1 MATMSRRVIW
11 CLFVGLQSIGSFAW
25 AQSQSAV
32 PPSPQRAILDK
43 YCVTCHNQKAKVGGL
58 ALDRMDVADIGS
70 GAEIWEKV
78 LRKVS
83 TGEMPPPKMPR
94 PTQAQLD
101 DLRSWLEAKLDQ
113 AAVAKPNPGR
123 IAIHRLNQT
132 EYSNAIR
139 DLLAL
144 DIDGRALLGADEAG
158 GDGFDNMAGALT
170 VSPVLVE
177 RYLSAARKVSRLAIG
192 DSSVIP
198 AIETVYVP
206 TLLNQ
211 DRRDS
216 EDLPFGSRGGVA
228 VHHRFPVDGEY
239 TVKVRLRNQLY
250 DYILGLGRPHRL
262 DIRLD
267 GKLIKQFT
275 VGGDAPG
282 NPAPVSFSGNIAAD
296 ASWELYMHNAD
307 EHLEVRFPARAGDRV
322 VGVSFAEEIAEPE
335 GVVQPAQGEA
345 SGLPYNE
352 LYDGNA
358 AVKTVS
364 IGGPFRVDGLGDTA
378 SRRAIFTCRPSSETE
393 ELPCARKILS
403 TLARRAYRR
412 PVTESDI
419 HPLLGFYETGRKQ
432 GDFELGIQTA
442 LQRILTDPEF
452 LFRLERDPANVAA
465 GSVFRLTD
473 LELASR
479 LSFFLWSSI
488 PDEQLLDLAAHNKLR
503 APGVLDQQV
512 RRMLAD
518 RRSAALA
525 DNFAGQWLGLPKLRG
540 VAPDR
545 DEFPQFDETLRAD
558 FQKETQLFIESQ
570 FRADRSP
577 TELLSANYTFL
588 NERLAR
594 HYGVPG
600 VYGGGF
606 RRVTFKDGERG
617 GLLGQGSI
625 LTITSYA
632 NRTSP
637 VLRGKWVLDTLLAMA
652 PPPPPPDIPVL
663 PETGANGRPVSVR
676 QRMEEHRKNPACAGC
691 HVRMDPIGFSL
702 ENFDAIGQWRTAG
715 PDGARIDVSGVFPD
729 GTKFQGVAGLRSL
742 LLSHREQFVG
752 VVTQKLLAW
761 ALGRSIEYYDLP
773 AVRKIVR
780 DGASKDDC
788 WTALV
793 AGVVNSTPFQMS
805 IVENST
811 PRPGAGEIAAQRT
824 NGRSSK

>member
-1 MATMSRRVIW
+1 MAIKSQRVIW
-11 CLFVGLQSIGSFAW
+11 RLFVCLTGPLAL
-25 AQSQSAV
+25 AQS
-32 PPSPQRAILDK
+32 PSPQRALLDK
-43 YCVTCHNQKAKVGGL
+43 YCVTCHNQKAKIGGL
-58 ALDRMDVADIGS
+58 TLDSLDVTNIGA
-70 GAEIWEKV
+70 GAETWEKV
-78 LRKVS
+78 LRKIS

-94 PTQAQLD
+94 PAPAQLN
-101 DLRSWLEAKLDQ
+101 DLKSWLEAKLDQ
-113 AAVAKPNPGR
+113 AATAKPNPGR

-132 EYSNAIR
+132 EYTNAIR

-144 DIDGRALLGADEAG
+144 DVDCRALLGADDAG

-211 DRRDS
+211 DGRDS

-239 TVKVRLRNQLY
+239 TVKIRLRNQLY
-250 DYILGLGRPHRL
+250 DYLLGLGRPHRL

-282 NPAPVSFSGNIAAD
+282 KPAPVSFAGNIPAD
-296 ASWELYMHNAD
+296 PAWELYMHNAD
-307 EHLEVRFPARAGDRV
+307 EHLEVRFQARAGDRV
-322 VGVSFAEEIAEPE
+322 VGASFAEEPAEPE
-335 GVVQPAQGEA
+335 GVVQPSQGEA

-378 SRRAIFTCRPSSETE
+378 SRRAIFTCRPSTETD
-393 ELPCARKILS
+393 ELPCAKKILS

-412 PVTESDI
+412 PVTDADLR
-419 HPLLGFYETGRKQ
+419 PLLSFYETGRKK
-432 GDFELGIQTA
+432 GSFDLGIQTA

-452 LFRLERDPANVAA
+452 LFRLERDPANLAA
-465 GSVFRLTD
+465 GSVYRLTD

-488 PDEQLLDLAAHNKLR
+488 PDDQLLDLAAHNKLR

-512 RRMLAD
+512 HRMLAD
-518 RRSAALA
+518 RRSIALA

-540 VAPDR
+540 AAPDR
-545 DEFPQFDETLRAD
+545 DEFPTFDETLRAD

-570 FRADRSP
+570 IRADRSP

-588 NERLAR
+588 NGRLAR

-625 LTITSYA
+625 LTLTSYA

-652 PPPPPPDIPVL
+652 PPPPPADIPVL
-663 PETGANGRPVSVR
+663 PEAGANGHPLSVR
-676 QRMEEHRKNPACAGC
+676 LRMEEHRKNPACATC

-702 ENFDAIGQWRTAG
+702 ENFDAIGQWRTTG
-715 PDGARIDVSGVFPD
+715 PDGARIDVSGAFPD
-729 GTKFQGVAGLRSL
+729 GSKFEGVAGLRNL
-742 LLSHREQFVG
+742 LLSHREQFTG

-761 ALGRSIEYYDLP
+761 ALGRGIEYYDLP

-780 DGASKDDC
+780 DAASKDDC
-788 WTALV
+788 WTALI

-805 IVENST
+805 MVENSS
-811 PRPGAGEIAAQRT
+811 PRPAGSSEIAVR
-824 NGRSSK
+824 RSSK